1 MRKHLRTAENPKGC
15 IVMLQIENEY
25 GFYGTD
31 KSYMEAIRNIWK
43 QIGIK
48 CHEYYVDWL

>member
-1 MRKHLRTAENPKGC
+1 MKEHLRTKEHPKRC

-31 KSYMEAIRNIWK
+31 KSYMQAIRDMWREM
-43 QIGIK
+43 GIK
-48 CHEYYVDWL
+48 CL

>member
-1 MRKHLRTAENPKGC
+1 IMNKYLRNEKNPKGC

-31 KSYMEAIRNIWK
+31 KSYMNAIR
-43 QIGIK
+43 
-48 CHEYYVDWL
+48 